1 MGSSDMDKTPK
12 EKESKTPPATSQ
24 EQSPTTGMATI
35 NPDWSNF
42 QTYSPIPP
50 HSFLASS
57 PQAHPFMWGVQ
68 HVMPPYGTPPHPYV
82 AMYPHGG
89 IYAHPSIPPGSYPF
103 SPFAMASPNG
113 IADSSGNNPGTIEV
127 GAKPPEVKEKLPVKR
142 SKGSASGGSLNMWIT
157 GKNSELGKTN
167 GESANGIHSKRKY
180 IGRAGFPNGDSA
192 SDGTSEG
199 SGENSQNDSQ
209 LKSGE
214 RQDSF
219 EDEPSQNG
227 SSAPQN
233 GVHSRPQTLV
243 NQTMPAIPISTASAP
258 GAIPGPTTNLN
269 IGMDYWGTPTS
280 SVIPALHGKV
290 SSTAVAGGMITAG
303 SRDGVQSQIWLQDER
318 ELKRQRRKQSN
329 RESARR
335 SRLRKQAE
343 CDELAQRADVLKE
356 ENATLQAEVS
366 RIRSEYEQ
374 LLSENASL
382 KERLG
387 EIPGVATPGNE
398 DVRSGQNDQHVTNDT
413 QQSRQKE
420 AVQGVH

>member
-280 SVIPALHGKV
+280 SVIPALHGK
-290 SSTAVAGGMITAG
+290 
-303 SRDGVQSQIWLQDER
+303 DER